1 MEVISYYAIL
11 ASTELAQERGVYPSY
26 PGSKWDRGLLPID
39 TVPLLAA
46 ERDEPVAVDLGS
58 TLDWEPV
65 RAAVRA
71 HGMRNSNTMA
81 IAPTATIANITGVG
95 QSIEPLYANLFV
107 KSNLSGEFTIVN
119 ERLARDLAERGL
131 WDAEMRDDLKY
142 EDGSVQEIAR
152 VPDDLKE
159 RYPTAFEIDP
169 SWLVACAVRR
179 QKWIDMGQ
187 SLNLYVAEPSGRQLS
202 ELYRAAW
209 RQGLKTTYYLRSRG
223 ATQAEKSTVDVN
235 RRGIQPRWMR
245 ARSASADIA
254 VEREPMPV
262 AAPSPAQFAD
272 DEEMPSFICE
282 ACQ

>member
-1 MEVISYYAIL
+1 ML
-11 ASTELAQERGVYPSY
+11 ASAELAQERGVYPSY

-46 ERDEPVAVDLGS
+46 ERGEPIAVDLS
-58 TLDWEPV
+58 ATLDWEPV

-81 IAPTATIANITGVG
+81 IAPTATIANIQGVG
-95 QSIEPLYANLFV
+95 QSIEPLYTNLYV
-107 KSNLSGEFTIVN
+107 KSNLSGEFTVVN
-119 ERLARDLAERGL
+119 ERLVRDLAERGL

-142 EDGSVQEIAR
+142 EDGSAQGIAR
-152 VPDDLKE
+152 IPDDLKE

-169 SWLVACAVRR
+169 SWLVACAARR

-202 ELYRAAW
+202 DLYRSAW
-209 RQGLKTTYYLRSRG
+209 RQGLKTTYSLRSRG
-223 ATQAEKSTVDVN
+223 ATQAEKSTLDVN
-235 RRGIQPRWMR
+235 RRSIQPRWMR

-254 VEREPMPV
+254 VEREP
-262 AAPSPAQFAD
+262 APASGPGQFAD
-272 DEEMPSFICE
+272 DEEPPSFICE